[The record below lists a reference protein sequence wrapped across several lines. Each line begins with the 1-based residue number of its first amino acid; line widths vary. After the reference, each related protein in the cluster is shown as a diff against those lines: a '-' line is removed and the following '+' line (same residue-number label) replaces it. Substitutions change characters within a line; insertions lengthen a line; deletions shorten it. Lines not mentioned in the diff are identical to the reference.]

1 MSFRS
6 VIASSTKQ
14 LSSSERKVM
23 AVLLS
28 GERVS
33 EAPAAEVAQRA
44 GTHESTVVRLAQKLG
59 YRGYPDLRADLQRD
73 EGQEG
78 ADREAHMRAD
88 SGHHL
93 YSFASDEAAALERL
107 AKYVP
112 QEVMEA
118 AAKTIDTSKTI
129 YVFSDADDERPLRDL
144 AARRMRRL
152 GFTVVTLENSAKDLA
167 ENMVGFDS
175 DSTLI
180 AYALREA
187 SVRLA
192 PLMSECQRR
201 GGRVVL
207 ISDVPGFHFRPNP
220 DHLLAAPRGDDSGY
234 RTPLVPIALTYS
246 LQLAVFHLDR
256 TRYGAVRS
264 QIDDLTRHF
273 GGAEES
279 PRRS

>member
-1 MSFRS
+1 MSFSS

-33 EAPAAEVAQRA
+33 EAPAAEIAQRA

-59 YRGYPDLRADLQRD
+59 YRGYPDLRVDLQRD
-73 EGQEG
+73 EGSEAAEQESY
-78 ADREAHMRAD
+78 MRAE
-88 SGHHL
+88 SGHDL
-93 YSFASDEAAALERL
+93 YSFASDEAEALERL

-112 QEVMEA
+112 QDVMEA
-118 AAKTIDTSKTI
+118 AARAIDASTTI

-167 ENMVGFDS
+167 ENMVGFDG

-187 SVRLA
+187 SIRLA

-201 GGRVVL
+201 GGKVVL

-220 DHLLAAPRGDDSGY
+220 DHLIAAPRGDDSSY

-256 TRYGAVRS
+256 SRYASVRS
-264 QIDDLTRHF
+264 QIEDLTRHF
-273 GGAEES
+273 GGSEEA
-279 PRRS
+279 PRRP